1 MEIAELLSA
10 MPDAAASWLKTGEQK
25 PLSHDEYL
33 RKRMK
38 WANAEPGTLTGYDCP
53 VCKNRGSVTKIKS
66 GYLVSV
72 ECKCMPIRRSMRQ
85 IEKSGMKE
93 LIERHTLENF
103 KTPERWQRDT
113 KQKAVDFLGN
123 GGEKWFVALGSIGAG
138 KTHICTAI
146 CGMKLKAGN
155 EVRYM
160 LWRDMSVKLKA
171 AVSDSEEYD
180 RLIYPLKNAK
190 VLYIDDLFKTERG
203 GKISQADIN
212 LAFEL
217 LNYRYCNK
225 KLTTVISSE
234 LTLNEIMDIDEAVG
248 SRIFERCKPDYCIE
262 LEGKKNWR
270 MG

>member
-1 MEIAELLSA
+1 
-10 MPDAAASWLKTGEQK
+10 MPEDVASRLKTGEQK
-25 PLSHDEYL
+25 PLSSDEYL
-33 RKRMK
+33 RKRAE
-38 WANAEPGTLTGYDCP
+38 WENAMQGNLTGYDCP
-53 VCKNRGSVTKIKS
+53 VCKNRGSVTKIKD

-72 ECKCMPIRRSMRQ
+72 ECKCMPIRRSMRH

-93 LIERHTLENF
+93 LIERHTLDNF
-103 KTPERWQRDT
+103 KTPQWWQT
-113 KQKAVDFLGN
+113 VMKQRAVDFLKN
-123 GGEKWFVALGSIGAG
+123 GAGRWFAALGSVGAG

-146 CGMKLKAGN
+146 CGTMLRAGN

-171 AVSDSEEYD
+171 AVNDSEEYD
-180 RLIYPLKNAK
+180 RLIGPFKRAD

-203 GKISQADIN
+203 GKISQGDIN

-225 KLTTVISSE
+225 RLTTVISSE
-234 LTLNEIMDIDEAVG
+234 LTMNEILSIDEAVG
-248 SRIFERCKPDYCIE
+248 SRICERCGEYCIE

>member
-10 MPDAAASWLKTGEQK
+10 MPEEAARRLKTGEQK
-25 PLSHDEYL
+25 PLSRDEYL
-33 RKRMK
+33 RKKME
-38 WANAEPGTLTGYDCP
+38 WENDAPGNLTGYDCP
-53 VCKNRGSVTKIKS
+53 VCKNRGCVTKIRS

-72 ECKCMPIRRSMRQ
+72 ECRCMGVRRSLRNL
-85 IEKSGMKE
+85 EKSGMKE
-93 LIERHTLENF
+93 LLKLYTFESF
-103 KTPERWQRDT
+103 KTPERWQEGV
-113 KQKAVDFLGN
+113 KQKAADYLEN
-123 GGEKWFVALGSIGAG
+123 GSGRWFAALGSVGAG

-146 CGMKLKAGN
+146 CGMRLKAGD

-234 LTLNEIMDIDEAVG
+234 LTLNDIMDIDEAVG